1 MNATSMAQRA
11 YAPTSAPIRTSR
23 SVEYDVI
30 GRITHRLKEAIQEGE
45 MPGLIEVLYENRKL
59 WRALA
64 MDVADPANPLPKDL
78 KARIFYLYEFTDH
91 HTSLVIRGKQKAT
104 PLLEVNIA
112 ILRGLKG
119 EGAVA

>member
-1 MNATSMAQRA
+1 MAQRA

-23 SVEYDVI
+23 SAEYDVI
-30 GRITHRLKEAIQEGE
+30 ARITHRLKAAIEADEL
-45 MPGLIEVLYENRKL
+45 PGLIEVLHENRKL

-64 MDVADPANPLPKDL
+64 LDVADPQNPLPKDL

-91 HTSLVIRGKQKAT
+91 HTSLVIRGKESAV
-104 PLLEVNIA
+104 PLLEINIA

-119 EGAVA
+119 ERAVA

>member
-1 MNATSMAQRA
+1 MNATSLAQRA

-23 SVEYDVI
+23 RVEYDVI
-30 GRITHRLKEAIQEGE
+30 ARITHRLKKAILDDE
-45 MPGLIEVLYENRKL
+45 MPGLIDVLHENRKL
-59 WRALA
+59 WRVLA
-64 MDVADPANPLPKDL
+64 MDVADPTNPLPKDL

-91 HTSLVIRGKQKAT
+91 HTSLVIRGKEKAT
-104 PLLEVNIA
+104 PLLEINVA